1 MNIALWGYGYYG
13 HDLEAI
19 VAECWNDRY
28 RITCI
33 LDVRYRELIGS
44 GSVRVEDPDKV
55 ETLYREGVFDAVLI
69 GIYDQQT
76 ALQVK
81 SVLDRKDIP
90 VLKLEEQKD
99 YYAPDQFE
107 HLTPDIPFSRNGYE
121 LYLYPELYLCTTP
134 DPEVYFITDQ
144 DGRINDAYWE
154 GYQKESEP
162 VARFGRPMLSFPE
175 IVLPGG
181 WCFLARLYTENY
193 WHFTFEVLDKLWL
206 MERSGFI
213 GSYILPHT
221 EAAETYAGLLGI
233 RSERILWT
241 KDLERGKTYRFEKLY
256 CPVPLG
262 EGRVSSAPVLVE
274 AAREIREHLP
284 PSAGSYPEKIYVKR
298 TGTRKLRLSQSVL
311 EEYGFVTIVPEEYS
325 IEEQIRFF
333 EHAKVVLSPHGANT
347 SNSLFMKPGTVLIET
362 FPLHYSNPCCLETL
376 VLQNIAYLPITELY
390 SPSKTGSGMYSDYSI
405 SSVQFRMAM
414 SIAEKVL
421 NN

>member
-33 LDVRYRELIGS
+33 LDARYRELTGS
-44 GSVRVEDPDKV
+44 GSVRIEDPDKV

-81 SVLDRKDIP
+81 SFLDQKDIP

-107 HLTPDIPFSRNGYE
+107 RLIPDIPFSQNGYE
-121 LYLYPELYLCTTP
+121 LYLYPEQYLSTTP
-134 DPEVYFITDQ
+134 DPEVFFITDRN
-144 DGRINDAYWE
+144 GRINDAYWE
-154 GYQKESEP
+154 DYQKESEP
-162 VARFGRPMLSFPE
+162 VARFGRPVLTFPE
-175 IVLPGG
+175 TVLRGD

-193 WHFTFEVLDKLWL
+193 WHFTYEVLDKLWL
-206 MERSGFI
+206 MERSGFT
-213 GSYILPHT
+213 GNYILPHT
-221 EAAETYAGLLGI
+221 EASVSYAGLLGI
-233 RSERILWT
+233 LPERILWT
-241 KDLERGKTYRFEKLY
+241 QDLGQGKTYRFEKLY

-262 EGRVSSAPVLVE
+262 NRRASSAPTLVE
-274 AAREIREHLP
+274 AAGKIRERIP
-284 PSAGSYPEKIYVKR
+284 AGTKSYPERIFIKR
-298 TGTRKLRLSQSVL
+298 TGTRKLHLSQAVL
-311 EEYGFVTIVPEEYS
+311 DEYGFVTVVPEEYS
-325 IEEQIRFF
+325 VEEQIRYFA
-333 EHAKVVLSPHGANT
+333 HAEVVLSPHGANT
-347 SNSLFMKPGTVLIET
+347 SNSLFMRPGTVLIET

-376 VLQNIAYLPITELY
+376 ELQKIAYLPITELY
-390 SPSKTGSGMYSDYSI
+390 APSKAGSGMYSDYTI
-405 SSVQFRMAM
+405 SKIQFRMAM

-421 NN
+421 RD